1 MPKAYEEVEE
11 EVLKS
16 AKSSKSFRRL
26 LRDIF
31 SMRRD
36 SAKLIVAVTLTSI
49 AGALAPLALGNTI
62 TSILSGN
69 ALYLVLFAV
78 SFLLLYLLRFF
89 SNRLRTTSSTKLAQS
104 SVKKIRDEAFKT
116 IQRVPIDFYGKVKT
130 GYLISRISND
140 AESLSE
146 FLTFQ
151 LPQVVGGVATVILS
165 IAIMVYL
172 DLSLTLYALIIVP
185 VMMGFTFAIQG
196 KIRKNYLRTRKTI
209 AAITGNLAENI
220 NAIRAIKSFNV
231 EKRTYNNFDKLNREN
246 LSANMKASFLSSI
259 YGASITVME
268 AAGIAIVIVAGAM
281 QLIAGLTT
289 VGLLVS
295 FVVYVQEFF
304 DPILQLS
311 QLYNSYQAAVVGLV
325 RLYGIIDSETES
337 TEAGKSLDSGKW
349 TSLNFRNVDF
359 AYEDNYALKGINLSI
374 RNGEKVAI
382 VGHTGAG
389 KTTLSNLVLRFYS
402 PGSGE
407 IELDGRDITEVS
419 KKSWRGIVSPVLQDP
434 FLFKGSVID
443 NILFSKPDTSDEEI
457 VRLSEIYGLKE
468 IFESLPDGLGTEVG
482 EMGRNL
488 SEGQRQAIS
497 VMRAFIRESP
507 VVVLDEPTSQIDP
520 YSEQIIIKALES
532 YLKDKT
538 LILITHRFSMVSL
551 ADRIV
556 VIDQGKI
563 VDTGGFDEL
572 ITREG
577 VFSELYNL
585 QYGNVS

>member
-1 MPKAYEEVEE
+1 MPKIYEDVEE

-31 SMRRD
+31 SMKRD
-36 SAKLIVAVTLTSI
+36 SALLVIAVTVTAI
-49 AGALAPLALGNTI
+49 AGTLYPLAVGYAINSISQGNVFF
-62 TSILSGN
+62 
-69 ALYLVLFAV
+69 LVVFAI
-78 SFLLLYLLRFF
+78 SFLLLYLVRFF
-89 SNRLRTTSSTKLAQS
+89 SNRLRTLSSTKLAQAS
-104 SVKKIRDEAFKT
+104 IKKIRDDAFKT

-151 LPQVVGGVATVILS
+151 LPQVVGGISTVILS
-165 IAIMVYL
+165 VVIM
-172 DLSLTLYALIIVP
+172 SFINFTLTLYALIIVP
-185 VMMGFTFAIQG
+185 VMMGFTFSIQG
-196 KIRKNYLRTRKTI
+196 KIRRNYLRTRKTI

-220 NAIRAIKSFNV
+220 GAIRAIKSFNV
-231 EKRTYNNFDKLNREN
+231 EDRTYRNFDGLNRDN
-246 LSANMKASFLSSI
+246 FNANMKASFLSSI
-259 YGASITVME
+259 YGASVTLME
-268 AAGIAIVIVAGAM
+268 AVGIAIVIFAGAM
-281 QLIAGLTT
+281 QLVAGLVS
-289 VGLLVS
+289 VGILVS
-295 FVVYVQEFF
+295 FIIYVQDFF

-311 QLYNSYQAAVVGLV
+311 QLYNSYQAAVVALV
-325 RLYGIIDSETES
+325 RLYGIIDSETEP
-337 TEAGKSLDSGKW
+337 TDAGKALADNTWNSLEFKG
-349 TSLNFRNVDF
+349 VDF
-359 AYEDNYALKGINLSI
+359 AYDGNYALRNINFKVNKGE
-374 RNGEKVAI
+374 RVAV

-402 PGSGE
+402 PGKGE
-407 IELDGRDITEVS
+407 IELDGGDILGVS

-443 NILFSKPDTSDEEI
+443 NIRFSKQDATADEI
-457 VRLSEIYGLKE
+457 VKQTETYGLKE
-468 IFESLPDGLGTEVG
+468 IFDSLPDGIETEVG

-507 VVVLDEPTSQIDP
+507 VIVLDEPTSQIDP
-520 YSEQIIIKALES
+520 HSEQIIIRALGD
-532 YLKDKT
+532 YLEGKT

-563 VDTGGFDEL
+563 VDEGNFSDL
-572 ITREG
+572 VAKEG
-577 VFSELYNL
+577 VFSELYRL
-585 QYGNVS
+585 QYGNIA